1 MDDRIPGVDWMKWTE
16 GKRVLMTQEDLQEG
30 KFQAVMERQV
40 TLALI
45 LKIIFLIFNFFR
57 EVLWIAFHLL
67 NFKLIPDQPQ
77 LKTVWIWK
85 AMLMLRWK

>member
-45 LKIIFLIFNFFR
+45 
-57 EVLWIAFHLL
+57 
-67 NFKLIPDQPQ
+67 
-77 LKTVWIWK
+77 
-85 AMLMLRWK
+85 

>member
-1 MDDRIPGVDWMKWTE
+1 MERSSEMDDRIPGVDWMKWTE

-45 LKIIFLIFNFFR
+45 LKINFLI
-57 EVLWIAFHLL
+57 L
-67 NFKLIPDQPQ
+67 NFSG
-77 LKTVWIWK
+77 
-85 AMLMLRWK
+85 RCSG